1 VHHWRTTIPP
11 FHIIDMP
18 SIRGRLRILAAIP
31 ALVLPGLS
39 CGIDVI
45 DDFGPLSRVYLTD
58 APFPYNW
65 IARVDMYI
73 VSVAVS
79 VSPDT
84 GVAANFV
91 TVASPNRRINLLALS
106 NGLTEE
112 IGVAQLP
119 PGPITA
125 VRVTIDTDSS
135 SMTTV
140 NGFVI
145 TDKTF
150 SPSIQWQSSAGRPV
164 LNALIHE
171 QITVPDSGARI
182 VIDYDVGKAFILNRE
197 LDPGS
202 LDSGFVFSPVIR
214 AADANRTG
222 SIRGNVRALSAT
234 GAPQFRCAVR
244 LYRGNPAMAENT
256 WSLLATAGTNEQG
269 DFLFSFVTRSA
280 YWESLAS
287 MAGTT
292 YIVVAEPH
300 PGGTI
305 TSTQVSNVTV
315 TAGVQTDV
323 GTLVLPAR

>member
-1 VHHWRTTIPP
+1 
-11 FHIIDMP
+11 M
-18 SIRGRLRILAAIP
+18 IRLLAAVP
-31 ALVLPGLS
+31 AVLLSTLS
-39 CGIDVI
+39 CGEEIVDNR
-45 DDFGPLSRVYLTD
+45 GPLSRVLLTD
-58 APFPYNW
+58 APFPYIW

-79 VSPDT
+79 VAADT
-84 GVAANFV
+84 GATGNFV
-91 TVASPNRRINLLALS
+91 TVATPNRRINLLALS

-112 IGVAQLP
+112 IGAAPLP
-119 PGPITA
+119 TGVITA

-145 TDKTF
+145 TDKIF
-150 SPSIQWQSSAGRPV
+150 SPSIQWQSSKGRPV

-182 VIDYDVGKAFILNRE
+182 VIDYDVSKAFVLNQE
-197 LDPGS
+197 LNPGS
-202 LDSGFVFSPVIR
+202 LDSGFVFMPVIR

-234 GAPQFRCAVR
+234 GAPEFRCAVQ
-244 LYRGNPAMAENT
+244 LYRGNPAMAQNT
-256 WSLLATAGTNEQG
+256 WSLLGTARTNEQG

-292 YIVVAEPH
+292 YIVVAAPH
-300 PGGTI
+300 AGRTV

-315 TAGVQTDV
+315 TAGVETTV

>member
-1 VHHWRTTIPP
+1 MTVRFRLIRLLTTIP
-11 FHIIDMP
+11 
-18 SIRGRLRILAAIP
+18 
-31 ALVLPGLS
+31 ALLVATLS
-39 CGIDVI
+39 CGEEIGE
-45 DDFGPLSRVYLTD
+45 DFGPVSRVYLTD

-79 VSPDT
+79 IAPDT
-84 GVAANFV
+84 GAAGNFV
-91 TVASPNRRINLLALS
+91 TVATPNRRINLLALS

-112 IGVAQLP
+112 IGVYHNLP
-119 PGPITA
+119 TGAITA

-150 SPSIQWQSSAGRPV
+150 SPSIQWQSSQGRPV
-164 LNALIHE
+164 LNALVHE
-171 QITVPDSGARI
+171 QITVPDTGARI

-197 LDPGS
+197 LNPGS

-222 SIRGNVRALSAT
+222 SIRGTVRALSAT
-234 GAPQFRCAVR
+234 GTPSFRCAVR

-256 WSLLATAGTNEQG
+256 WSLLGTAGTNQQG

-300 PGGTI
+300 PGGTVAG
-305 TSTQVSNVTV
+305 TLVSNVTV
-315 TAGVQTDV
+315 NAGVETNV